1 MLTRLTNLFSGGKK
15 QKLASWLLT
24 WVLPTWWLALVLGVQ
39 ALASG
44 FGAGVCVG
52 NQPVL

>member
-1 MLTRLTNLFSGGKK
+1 MASYLGTADMVVSSG
-15 QKLASWLLT
+15 SW
-24 WVLPTWWLALVLGVQ
+24 VQ

-52 NQPVL
+52 NRPVL